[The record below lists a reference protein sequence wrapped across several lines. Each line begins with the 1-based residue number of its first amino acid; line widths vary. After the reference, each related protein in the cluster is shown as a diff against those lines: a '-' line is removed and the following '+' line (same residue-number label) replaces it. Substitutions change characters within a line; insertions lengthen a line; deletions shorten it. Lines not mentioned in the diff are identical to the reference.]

1 VIQGRGPRAAGCDL
15 SIVRC
20 LGACACAGRSGRD
33 QSVHER
39 TYFVLAQ
46 SFGRLS
52 VLRYYVPT
60 VTSYFPKPSINSI
73 ATYNNNRPIQLVDR
87 RHGPFLYAKACS
99 TVHEHNAPCE
109 SPCDAASLDLIF
121 TVLLLSRA
129 YAPRIADIDPERPPL
144 FIPGS

>member
-60 VTSYFPKPSINSI
+60 VLPKAINSI

-87 RHGPFLYAKACS
+87 RHGPFLHAKACS
-99 TVHEHNAPCE
+99 TVQYM
-109 SPCDAASLDLIF
+109 S
-121 TVLLLSRA
+121 TTRRVKVRVMLL
-129 YAPRIADIDPERPPL
+129 PWT
-144 FIPGS
+144 